1 MKIGVPGEFHEDRWQ
16 RTAEDSER
24 CMIPRTR
31 EAGGAHRIQVIAWR
45 RETSD
50 RSSARR
56 PCPQMLQGHPRVAKG
71 ASGRSLA
78 RPPCPQLPQGH
89 PRVAKSHLTKDKP
102 VSARCK
108 DRLSYRRAYRQTYRM
123 VSYVGLTDRQTGH
136 PYRPPYRQ
144 VSSARLSDLQTAR
157 LFRTPDRTP
166 DRQPDRPTLP
176 TALPEA
182 LAGRVTWVILTGW
195 FYTPDLPAGFVP
207 AARPASLTSSP
218 TGSLTGQPH
227 QPATP
232 ASPTSQPDRP
242 ARPSDRPALPAGFV
256 PAARQHPHPPS
267 TPAKVPPA
275 GLTGRLRSAGRR
287 LRGWR

>member
-1 MKIGVPGEFHEDRWQ
+1 MP
-16 RTAEDSER
+16 TA
-24 CMIPRTR
+24 T
-31 EAGGAHRIQVIAWR
+31 
-45 RETSD
+45 
-50 RSSARR
+50 
-56 PCPQMLQGHPRVAKG
+56 QGHPG
-71 ASGRSLA
+71 
-78 RPPCPQLPQGH
+78 
-89 PRVAKSHLTKDKP
+89 VAKSHLSKDKP

-195 FYTPDLPAGFVP
+195 FYTP
-207 AARPASLTSSP
+207 
-218 TGSLTGQPH
+218 
-227 QPATP
+227 
-232 ASPTSQPDRP
+232 
-242 ARPSDRPALPAGFV
+242 ALPAGFV
-256 PAARQHPHPPS
+256 PAAIPACLTDQPHRPASPASPTDQPDRPATPVARPAASPASHPHQPS

-275 GLTGRLRSAGRR
+275 SLTGRLRSAGRR